1 MSTHALVARVEL
13 PLQRSGQPGVLRS
26 CSRERGAAPS
36 SSWTSRAIF
45 LARFPE
51 IPLCRGVRVE
61 WKVLMAKLHADTARR
76 CGTADDSAWL
86 RFIAEPHQ

>member
-51 IPLCRGVRVE
+51 IPRAGV
-61 WKVLMAKLHADTARR
+61 
-76 CGTADDSAWL
+76 CGSNG
-86 RFIAEPHQ
+86 RFSWQSSMLTQPDAAVPLTIAPGSGS